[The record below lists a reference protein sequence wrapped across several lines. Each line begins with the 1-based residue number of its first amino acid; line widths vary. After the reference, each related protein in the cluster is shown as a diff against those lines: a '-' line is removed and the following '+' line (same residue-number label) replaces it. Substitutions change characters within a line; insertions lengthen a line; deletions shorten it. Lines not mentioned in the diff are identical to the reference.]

1 MKHKPTYETFL
12 EKRKY
17 MVNYFKI
24 WFLKSFTFVLFTL
37 VTFTFEKL
45 YGYNYLTNG
54 NDEIIQA
61 LT

>member
-1 MKHKPTYETFL
+1 
-12 EKRKY
+12 

-24 WFLKSFTFVLFTL
+24 WFLKSFTIVLFTP

-45 YGYNYLTNG
+45 YGHSYLTNG